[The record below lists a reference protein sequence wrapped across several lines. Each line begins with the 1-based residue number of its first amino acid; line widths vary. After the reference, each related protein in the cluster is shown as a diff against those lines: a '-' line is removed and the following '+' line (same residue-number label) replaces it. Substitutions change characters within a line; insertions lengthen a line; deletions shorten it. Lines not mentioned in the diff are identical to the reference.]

1 MTASQP
7 RAPRLLLT
15 ATLILTVVGAVLL
28 TWPPQSGPGQSAG
41 PTTRQAGTFPSD
53 LSAPSSSSARPAAR
67 STPKDAAA
75 SSPSGPEPS
84 PSASASAS
92 ALPPHG
98 EGTAGDR
105 AIQQALDTAW
115 PADLDAV
122 DERQLLTAGRAL
134 LRADATGVGRDR
146 WPAYFA
152 RQEAVAPAF
161 ATARFR
167 IQAAIARQDGAR
179 DRAVVHLVWA
189 GTDRGGTHTDGRI
202 TDLHFT
208 RTTTNK
214 EGEPAWIPQP
224 RT

>member
-1 MTASQP
+1 MTTPPS
-7 RAPRLLLT
+7 RSPRLLL
-15 ATLILTVVGAVLL
+15 ATTLMLAVVGAAML
-28 TWPPQSGPGQSAG
+28 TWPSQSGSREAAAPAH
-41 PTTRQAGTFPSD
+41 QAATFPS
-53 LSAPSSSSARPAAR
+53 SHPSPSSSSARPAAR
-67 STPKDAAA
+67 STPKDVTA
-75 SSPSGPEPS
+75 PSLSALEPS
-84 PSASASAS
+84 PSASVS

-98 EGTAGDR
+98 EGAAGDR

-115 PADLDAV
+115 PADLDPV

-134 LRADATGVGRDR
+134 LRADATGVGRDQ
-146 WPAYFA
+146 WPNYFA
-152 RQEAVAPAF
+152 DSQHGVAPAF
-161 ATARFR
+161 TMARFR

-208 RTTTNK
+208 RTNPTNK
-214 EGEPAWIPQP
+214 EGKPAWIPQS

>member
-1 MTASQP
+1 MTAPAP
-7 RAPRLLLT
+7 RSPRLLLT
-15 ATLILTVVGAVLL
+15 ATLILTVAGAAML
-28 TWPPQSGPGQSAG
+28 TWPDQSGPREAVA
-41 PTTRQAGTFPSD
+41 PARQAATFPEGHPS
-53 LSAPSSSSARPAAR
+53 PSSSSAQPAAR
-67 STPKDAAA
+67 STPKNAAA
-75 SSPSGPEPS
+75 SSPSDPAPS
-84 PSASASAS
+84 PSASVS

-98 EGTAGDR
+98 EGAAGDR
-105 AIQQALDTAW
+105 AIQQVLDTAW

-146 WPAYFA
+146 WPTYFA
-152 RQEAVAPAF
+152 KQEAVAPAF

-167 IQAAIARQDGAR
+167 IQAAIARQDGAP

-208 RTTTNK
+208 RTTPTNK
-214 EGEPAWIPQP
+214 EEEPAWIPQP

>member
-1 MTASQP
+1 MTTPAS

-15 ATLILTVVGAVLL
+15 ATLILTVAGAAML
-28 TWPPQSGPGQSAG
+28 TWPDQSGPREATA
-41 PTTRQAGTFPSD
+41 PARQAATFTQGQPS
-53 LSAPSSSSARPAAR
+53 PSSSSAQPAAR
-67 STPKDAAA
+67 STPENAAA
-75 SSPSGPEPS
+75 PSSGRAPLPSGS
-84 PSASASAS
+84 VS

-98 EGTAGDR
+98 EGAAGDR
-105 AIQQALDTAW
+105 AIQQALDAAW
-115 PADLDAV
+115 PADLNAV

-134 LRADATGVGRDR
+134 LCADATGVARGR

-152 RQEAVAPAF
+152 RQKTLAPAF

-167 IQAAIARQDGAR
+167 VQAAIARQDGAV

-208 RTTTNK
+208 RTIPTHK
-214 EGEPAWIPQP
+214 EEEPAWIPQP
-224 RT
+224 GT

>member
-1 MTASQP
+1 MTTPAP
-7 RAPRLLLT
+7 RSPRLLLT
-15 ATLILTVVGAVLL
+15 ATLILAAVGAAML
-28 TWPPQSGPGQSAG
+28 TWPDQYGPREEASASA
-41 PTTRQAGTFPSD
+41 RQAATFLKGHPS
-53 LSAPSSSSARPAAR
+53 PSSSSAQPAAR
-67 STPKDAAA
+67 NAPENAEA
-75 SSPSGPEPS
+75 SPSAPAPS
-84 PSASASAS
+84 PSASVL

-105 AIQQALDTAW
+105 ALQQTLDTAW

-146 WPAYFA
+146 WPAYFGA
-152 RQEAVAPAF
+152 AGQEVAPAF
-161 ATARFR
+161 APARFR
-167 IQAAIARQDGAR
+167 IQAALARQDGAR

-208 RTTTNK
+208 RTTPTQ
-214 EGEPAWIPQP
+214 EGKPAWIPQ
-224 RT
+224 RHT